1 MVPWLWSILACGEP
15 EEVAP
20 VCDTEYAAVSVLRF
34 GRAEEGVCPGFNLD
48 GHVTSSGDSDGCGAA
63 DYVDAEG
70 AEGIDSSFAGLL
82 PILDATEAAALEPL
96 VQDFINNGTILLL
109 LEMSGF
115 DEGSDPGCGSFRVL
129 RGADV
134 PLVGTDG
141 FLLPGQTLAIEDA
154 SGLAPVASSRDG
166 QGRFTAT
173 GFSFDLDVQIF
184 DADIHLPISNG
195 AARVW
200 RADDGRYVGSIGG
213 GFPYASVLD
222 ALLETNID
230 AGLKELLPTVLEAA
244 ADLDLDGDGVCE
256 SISVTLEVELVRV
269 WLYPDAVGA

>member
-1 MVPWLWSILACGEP
+1 
-15 EEVAP
+15 
-20 VCDTEYAAVSVLRF
+20 
-34 GRAEEGVCPGFNLD
+34 
-48 GHVTSSGDSDGCGAA
+48 
-63 DYVDAEG
+63 
-70 AEGIDSSFAGLL
+70 L

-141 FLLPGQTLAIEDA
+141 YLLPGQTLAIEDA
-154 SGLAPVASSRDG
+154 TALTPVGASHDA
-166 QGRFTAT
+166 QGRYTAT

-200 RADDGRYVGSIGG
+200 RAEDGRYVGSIGG
-213 GFPYASVLD
+213 GFPYASVLE